1 MKTIYLTPVFR
12 NFKPTTNFN
21 EQYIFNRRINQRKN
35 DINNLFT
42 HFETDEESKIKQIKV
57 NVFSPKRSIIK
68 SQRKISSFDLDDNL
82 FTLSEKKRIKNSL
95 FDKINFGSLEYF
107 DYIERKNSPNSK
119 KVFNQKVQLLNSK
132 NFEFGRSNIS
142 NNNTFYNSNTL
153 NNNSNNNRNDN
164 NNNFYKTVKSFRIK
178 SRKKI
183 NKNLITHRNQNSSIP
198 IKTLN
203 TNKTENKT
211 MSTIFNITNNDNINN
226 IDLNQSSLREN
237 NIKYYMDNNNND
249 IKKNTI
255 FNTKIKIS
263 RNINKKTS
271 ILKSKKSTS
280 SALILKEKIKSS
292 IKNFDTNIKKN
303 EDELIKLIHK
313 IETKKKLNKEIDI
326 KKREINEILGIK
338 KINKKSNSLEIT
350 GIMGKNGLINAINT
364 SKAKMLMLS
373 DRINKLTDEVAIKF
387 VGDIGKEYNQESKN
401 AGIGFLT
408 FEDGEKIDLSKKN
421 NTIIQMIKKQ
431 MSYNS
436 RKIKKMKFKVDLEN
450 TKFQNKNFS

>member
-1 MKTIYLTPVFR
+1 MKTINLTPVFR
-12 NFKPTTNFN
+12 KFKPTTNFN

-35 DINNLFT
+35 DINKLFT
-42 HFETDEESKIKQIKV
+42 NFETEEESKIKQIKV
-57 NVFSPKRSIIK
+57 NVFSPKRSIITSK
-68 SQRKISSFDLDDNL
+68 RKISSFDLDDNL
-82 FTLSEKKRIKNSL
+82 FASSEKKRIKNSL

-119 KVFNQKVQLLNSK
+119 KVFSQKVQLLNSK
-132 NFEFGRSNIS
+132 NFEFGRSNLS

-183 NKNLITHRNQNSSIP
+183 NKNLITHRNQSSSIP

-211 MSTIFNITNNDNINN
+211 FSTIFNITNNDNLNN
-226 IDLNQSSLREN
+226 IDLTQSSLREN

-255 FNTKIKIS
+255 FNSKIKIS

-271 ILKSKKSTS
+271 ILKPKNSTS
-280 SALILKEKIKSS
+280 STLMLKEKIKSS

-350 GIMGKNGLINAINT
+350 GIMGKNGLVNAINS

-373 DRINKLTDEVAIKF
+373 DRINKLTDEVAIKL
-387 VGDIGKEYNQESKN
+387 VGNIGKEYNQESKN

-431 MSYNS
+431 MIYNS
-436 RKIKKMKFKVDLEN
+436 RKIKKMKFQVDLEN
-450 TKFQNKNFS
+450 TKFQNKHFS

>member
-1 MKTIYLTPVFR
+1 MKTINLTPVFR
-12 NFKPTTNFN
+12 KFKPTTNFN

-35 DINNLFT
+35 DINKLFT
-42 HFETDEESKIKQIKV
+42 NFETEEESKIKQIKV
-57 NVFSPKRSIIK
+57 NVFSPKRSIITSK
-68 SQRKISSFDLDDNL
+68 RKISSFDLDDNL
-82 FTLSEKKRIKNSL
+82 FASSEKKRIKNSL

-119 KVFNQKVQLLNSK
+119 KVFSQKVQLLNSK
-132 NFEFGRSNIS
+132 NFEFGRSNLS

-183 NKNLITHRNQNSSIP
+183 NKNLISHRNQSPSIP

-211 MSTIFNITNNDNINN
+211 FSTIFNITNNDNLNN
-226 IDLNQSSLREN
+226 IDLTQSSLREN

-255 FNTKIKIS
+255 FNSKIKIS

-271 ILKSKKSTS
+271 ILKPKNSTS
-280 SALILKEKIKSS
+280 STLMLKEKIKSS

-350 GIMGKNGLINAINT
+350 GIMGKNGLVNAINS

-373 DRINKLTDEVAIKF
+373 DRINKLTDEVAIKL
-387 VGDIGKEYNQESKN
+387 VGNIGKEYNQESKN

-431 MSYNS
+431 MIYNS
-436 RKIKKMKFKVDLEN
+436 RKIKKMKFQVDLEN
-450 TKFQNKNFS
+450 TKFQNKHFS